1 MFTLT
6 RRAWE
11 RQEARVAVYRRFED
25 GFTLFLQV
33 AEATGYEA
41 LVAAYT
47 NQPALPAHRLTDDD
61 ATLLYTSGS
70 TGYISTPDGQSWAVD
85 SLSGGSLSTTQ
96 LIQRVEQPSGP
107 WSYQLIVTN
116 STAPGAHH
124 HLTAL
129 RSSSQSVSLTRWE
142 PMEGGIEADLSIVN
156 DGVTSIYS
164 VRLATDADPTDR
176 QTFLGFS
183 GFMGLTPGTE
193 SEIRF

>member
-1 MFTLT
+1 MYPNEYYSYEGWQDLGIQRMSRFVVITPEQVVLVFDHIDQNTPLT
-6 RRAWE
+6 HK
-11 RQEARVAVYRRFED
+11 ARFNSN
-25 GFTLFLQV
+25 
-33 AEATGYEA
+33 
-41 LVAAYT
+41 VAAFS
-47 NQPALPAHRLTDDD
+47 
-61 ATLLYTSGS
+61 TSGS

-129 RSSSQSVSLTRWE
+129 RSSSQSVALTRWE